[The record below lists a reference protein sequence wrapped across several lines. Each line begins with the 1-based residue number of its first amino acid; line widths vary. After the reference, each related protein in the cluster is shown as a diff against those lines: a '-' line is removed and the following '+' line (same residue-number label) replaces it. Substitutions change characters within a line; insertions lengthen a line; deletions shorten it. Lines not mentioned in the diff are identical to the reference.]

1 MKIDIIIICFLFIS
15 CGPKKESRAE
25 KILREVEIDRKVD
38 STMKSADEEIKQDLI
53 NLNWDTIGIQYS
65 GIEITKAEFIKEN
78 EYSNYKSVR
87 IFYRNNSTK
96 NIKAIRFKWYGLNA
110 FNEPAD
116 CGNIS
121 NPGFGGG
128 YTDIILKTGK
138 SNSGTWSVL
147 SRDGDKVVKAWP
159 YEIVYEDGSKWKSD
173 YKKINSK

>member
-78 EYSNYKSVR
+78 EYYNYKSVR

-173 YKKINSK
+173 FKKNQF